1 MREAGALSLDS
12 QLFVW
17 NDLVTHIPI
26 KRPTCRHVKT
36 AETTMTRRLKSL
48 WPARSTFSIASNAP
62 FMPWHRLAVIA
73 NVASL
78 GMGSKKTEPSFA
90 AIIAQRRQV

>member
-1 MREAGALSLDS
+1 
-12 QLFVW
+12 
-17 NDLVTHIPI
+17 
-26 KRPTCRHVKT
+26 
-36 AETTMTRRLKSL
+36 
-48 WPARSTFSIASNAP
+48 
-62 FMPWHRLAVIA
+62 MPWHRLAVIA